1 MNKLI
6 KKAHAARK
14 KAYVPYSNFRVG
26 AALETK
32 EGRIFTG
39 CNIENASFGITIC
52 AERVALFK
60 AIAEGAKKFKRIA
73 IVADTREPCSPCG
86 ICRQALFEFAPD
98 LEVVM
103 ANVKGKSRALRL
115 TSLLPNGFKL
125 KK

>member
-60 AIAEGAKKFKRIA
+60 AISEGAK
-73 IVADTREPCSPCG
+73 
-86 ICRQALFEFAPD
+86 
-98 LEVVM
+98 
-103 ANVKGKSRALRL
+103 
-115 TSLLPNGFKL
+115 
-125 KK
+125 

>member
-6 KKAHAARK
+6 KKAETARK
-14 KAYVPYSNFRVG
+14 KAYVPYSHFRVG

-32 EGRIFTG
+32 DGKIFTG

-73 IVADTREPCSPCG
+73 IVADTREPCPPCG

-98 LEVVM
+98 IEIVM
-103 ANVKGKSRALRL
+103 ANVKGKSQALRL

-125 KK
+125 KR